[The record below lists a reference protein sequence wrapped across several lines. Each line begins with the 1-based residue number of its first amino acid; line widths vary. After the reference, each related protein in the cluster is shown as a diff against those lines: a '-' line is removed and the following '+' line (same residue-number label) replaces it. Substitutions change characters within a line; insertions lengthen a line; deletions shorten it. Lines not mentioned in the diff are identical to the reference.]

1 MKRLILVAVAV
12 CSILGSTYGQVVNG
26 IKVENI
32 PARYVDVVSTSK
44 LLKPFQV
51 TTYLSYGQI
60 SKLKDAWGGKGQ
72 LIDESTGA
80 PMSFNGAMGLLN
92 ALEKKGFKFVDKY
105 IVTSGSQNVY
115 HFLLENTNYN
125 K

>member
-1 MKRLILVAVAV
+1 MKRVVFLILVMY
-12 CSILGSTYGQVVNG
+12 SMLGSAYGQVVNG

-72 LIDESTGA
+72 LIDESTGE
-80 PMSFNGAMGLLN
+80 PMSFNGTMGVLN